1 MGRPLRAVYAN
12 STYSTGVQEMS
23 DSDITNLIA
32 PLILNYVVANPN
44 ISYGTRLRTS
54 ATTYDVS
61 RGTAVD
67 TRNDA
72 VGAHPASNSTPSTY
86 EIFQSER
93 AQTPALT
100 ARPVQYVMAG
110 SEVQIKTMTDQD
122 LYDYIYPAVADFM
135 LTGGQGAYYLGLT
148 SSGSPS
154 GTWTSYGTL
163 NDTYYVSSTLT
174 TEQYTLWQRTDAATV
189 GTIRPLKHSVY
200 GTGVTHRLEEMTNA
214 DVEALAVYIGE
225 YIRTTGIGQYAFQ
238 VSAPGTGTWISRGT
252 YVNKINNLVDT
263 GYIGIT
269 DRSFTGTFT
278 GAYTGAFTGAYTG
291 AYSRSFTGSYLGTY
305 NRTFT
310 GIYSSVY
317 TKLFTGAY
325 TGAYNQAFTGGFTGL
340 YNNAFTGT
348 FTSVYAGTYNQA
360 FTGSFTGL
368 YNNTF
373 SRTFTGAFT
382 GAYAGAYTGTFTGL
396 YNQTFTNVYGGTY
409 ASPVYTRVRLAY
421 FTGQIGP
428 EDVPREFT
436 AYYTGTSVGYYTG
449 AFTAAYSGVFTGAY
463 NKSFT
468 GTYLGTYT
476 SLFTGAFT
484 SAYVGAYA
492 SNFTGAFS
500 GFYTSIYQGSFTA
513 TYSGSYASSY
523 TGVFS
528 GVYSGSFAGSF
539 TRAYTG
545 NWVGNF
551 TGAYSGIYTGAFSG
565 AYSGSYNQSFTGA
578 YNRSFTRAFTGNF
591 TGLTVQASTTTTT
604 YTLWVR
610 TA

>member
-23 DSDITNLIA
+23 DSDITNLIT

-44 ISYGTRLRTS
+44 VSYGTRLRTS
-54 ATTYDVS
+54 TSLYGVS
-61 RGTAVD
+61 RGSALDSV
-67 TRNDA
+67 NSV
-72 VGAHPASNSTPSTY
+72 VGAHPASNSSSTAGTIY
-86 EIFQSER
+86 QTER
-93 AQTPALT
+93 AQPVNVGS
-100 ARPVQYVMAG
+100 RPVHYVMSG

-122 LYDYIYPAVADFM
+122 LYDYFYPAVANFM

-148 SSGSPS
+148 SSGTPS

-174 TEQYTLWQRTDAATV
+174 TDQYTLWQRTDAAAI

-238 VSAPGTGTWISRGT
+238 VSAPGTGTWISRGAF
-252 YVNKINNLVDT
+252 VDKINNLVDT

-305 NRTFT
+305 NQTFT

-317 TKLFTGAY
+317 TGLFTGAY
-325 TGAYNQAFTGGFTGL
+325 MGAYNQAFTGNFTGL

-396 YNQTFTNVYGGTY
+396 YNQTFASTYGGTFNSTY
-409 ASPVYTRVRLAY
+409 SGTYQGGYQGP
-421 FTGQIGP
+421 QGP
-428 EDVPREFT
+428 EGAF
-436 AYYTGTSVGYYTG
+436 AYYTGNYVGFYTRAFTG
-449 AFTAAYSGVFTGAY
+449 AFTSAYTGSFTGAY
-463 NKSFT
+463 SRSFT

-492 SNFTGAFS
+492 SNFSGAFS
-500 GFYTSIYQGSFTA
+500 GFYTSVYQGGFTA

-545 NWVGNF
+545 NWVGSF

-565 AYSGSYNQSFTGA
+565 AYSGSYNQTFTGA